1 MKKHTIKIICITA
14 GAIAAV
20 GSGIAV
26 LACCKAKKT
35 KSAKKNTAKAV
46 PLTDSW
52 NCK

>member
-1 MKKHTIKIICITA
+1 MKKKTIKVICITA

-20 GSGIAV
+20 GSGVAV

-35 KSAKKNTAKAV
+35 KKVKKTVAAV
-46 PLTDSW
+46 PLNDSW